1 MERISTTMAPAEKG
15 FVDASLEELNEE
27 LSSMRMQFDRWAEA
41 REQGVLDIKANHDEK
56 FQETKGEIHGSEAD
70 SEADETKTGA
80 VTDAGM
86 ELSLCAGKLSKLKS
100 DEKKY
105 KKLGIELME
114 RLEMEKAEEY
124 RAQHEIHLLKQQEY
138 AIPQRIEELRT
149 IIDRDLQIANKAGEG
164 R

>member
-1 MERISTTMAPAEKG
+1 MAPAEKG

-56 FQETKGEIHGSEAD
+56 FQETK
-70 SEADETKTGA
+70 
-80 VTDAGM
+80 
-86 ELSLCAGKLSKLKS
+86 GKLSKLKS

-149 IIDRDLQIANKAGEG
+149 IIDRDLQIANKAGE
-164 R
+164 